1 MFLETIVALQTLHP
15 SDLFIPC
22 SDSLL
27 NIQLDLNLELSLD
40 SFMSTFIQLSHLSL
54 DDFLNIIFE
63 HLQNLFNPKDSTN
76 AFTQL
81 SQVGSSILMSIARA
95 LSIRSF

>member
-1 MFLETIVALQTLHP
+1 MFLETIGALQTLHP
-15 SDLFIPC
+15 SDLLIPC

-40 SFMSTFIQLSHLSL
+40 SFMSTFIRLSHLSL
-54 DDFLNIIFE
+54 DDFSNMIFKY
-63 HLQNLFNPKDSTN
+63 LQNLFNPKDSTN

-81 SQVGSSILMSIARA
+81 SQVGSYILMCIAQA